1 MAELTMHWYP
11 NYIIDPIHKM
21 RSMKIIVKENAS
33 FDKIGEKFQQEVEK
47 KGKEISEIVANSAN
61 VWKSGKKVSDIRTTN
76 IDKNTKRITQADPIY
91 AVCLPLPNELM
102 DQQSHNWQMEAGLM
116 GTLVGAVSKLTGAAV
131 VDKLGA
137 NKAVEGVNKWSGGIG
152 INKVLAEASMSFG
165 FRKPMVDPGM
175 FQNYGGSAPRNYSF
189 SFDFIPNNADE
200 ALSIMNIILNL
211 KKFSLPRS
219 IVSGVS
225 LLAPFIFEIEI
236 GNENMRKLI
245 NMNDVVM
252 TEIGINYGAD
262 GNMQMFSNGMPK
274 FIQLTLGFAE
284 RSLVTSEFY
293 DSEEEAQS

>member
-11 NYIIDPIHKM
+11 NYIIDPIHEM
-21 RSMKIIVKENAS
+21 RSMKIIVKENAN
-33 FDKIGEKFQQEVEK
+33 FDKIGEKFQKEVEK
-47 KGKEISEIVANSAN
+47 KTNEVKQILADSAN

-91 AVCLPLPNELM
+91 AVCLPLPNELL
-102 DQQSHNWQMEAGLM
+102 DQQSHRWEMESGTFGQLAGS
-116 GTLVGAVSKLTGAAV
+116 LVDGLSVGKV
-131 VDKLGA
+131 
-137 NKAVEGVNKWSGGIG
+137 GVNKLLG
-152 INKVLAEASMSFG
+152 EASMSFG
-165 FRKPMVDPGM
+165 FRKPMVDPGA
-175 FQNYGGSAPRNYSF
+175 FQNYGGTAPRNFNF
-189 SFDFIPNNADE
+189 SFDFLPNNSEE

-252 TEIGINYGAD
+252 TEIGVNYGAD

-274 FIQLTLGFAE
+274 YITLTLAFAE

-293 DSEEEAQS
+293 DSEEEES